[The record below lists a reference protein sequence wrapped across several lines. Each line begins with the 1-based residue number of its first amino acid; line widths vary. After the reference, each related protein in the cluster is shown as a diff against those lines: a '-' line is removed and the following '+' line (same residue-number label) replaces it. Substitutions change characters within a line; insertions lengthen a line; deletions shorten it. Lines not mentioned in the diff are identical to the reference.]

1 MKRRI
6 LNIVGAR
13 PNFMKMAPIHR
24 LMLQSEC
31 LEPKL
36 VHTGQ
41 HYDKAMSKVFFDEL
55 QMPEPDAYLG
65 VGSGSHA
72 VQTAQVM
79 IELEKVMLD
88 LRPDLVIVVGDVNST
103 VAAAIVAA
111 KLWIPVA
118 HVEAGL
124 RSGDRSMPEEINRIL
139 TDAIAEFEFV
149 TEKSGLVNL
158 EREGIDSGKI
168 HLVGN
173 VMIDSLIANLK
184 RAEVSTILEQLHVSK
199 RGYSLV
205 TLHRPSNVDNRQN
218 LSKILAAFK
227 MIQEKTKII
236 FPIHPRT
243 RRMIAELGFEDEVRQ
258 MDNLILLDP
267 IGYLDFIHLMAHAQF
282 VLTDS
287 GGIQE
292 ETTYLGIPCLTL
304 RENTER
310 PVTVEI
316 GTNQLIGM
324 DTEQIIDHS
333 QEILPGKIRQGRVPE
348 LWDGHTAERILRIIE
363 EKFC

>member
-1 MKRRI
+1 MKKRI

-24 LMLQSEC
+24 LMCHAEC

-41 HYDKAMSKVFFDEL
+41 HYDEAMSKVFFTEL
-55 QMPEPDAYLG
+55 QMPAPDVYLG

-79 IELEKVMLD
+79 IELEKVMLE
-88 LRPDLVIVVGDVNST
+88 LRPDLVVVVGDVNST

-139 TDAIAEFEFV
+139 TDSIAELQFV
-149 TEKSGLVNL
+149 TEKSGMLNL
-158 EREGIDSGKI
+158 AREGIAPEKI

-184 RAEVSTILEQLHVSK
+184 RAEASTILEQLNVRE

-205 TLHRPSNVDNRQN
+205 TLHRPGNVDQREN
-218 LSKILAAFK
+218 LSKILAALK
-227 MIQEKTKII
+227 AIQEKIKII

-243 RRMIAELGFEDEVRQ
+243 RRMLTELGFGDEVRQ
-258 MDNLILLDP
+258 MKNLILLDP
-267 IGYLDFIHLMAHAQF
+267 IGYLDFIHLMAHSRF

-310 PVTVEI
+310 PITVEI

-324 DTEQIIDHS
+324 DTNQIIQHSEQI
-333 QEILPGKIRQGRVPE
+333 LAGNIRQGQVPE
-348 LWDGHTAERILRIIE
+348 FWDGHTAERILRIVE
-363 EKFC
+363 ERLC